1 MPMSKPSAGNS
12 AQPCA
17 ATSAEP
23 CAEPRTEPP
32 AESTPLLAVQRGVA
46 TITLNRPSQRNSLH
60 DEDLHCLLGY
70 FTQLNA
76 DASVRV
82 VVLTAATAGQA
93 KPVFSAG
100 YHVGGFERSGHDPR
114 LFETVPDALERL
126 RPLTLCALNGSV
138 YGGATD
144 LLLAC
149 DLRIGLAGSEL
160 RMPALALGLHYYPS
174 GLGRYVSRLGL
185 NLAKRAFLSAQAI
198 PCEQLQQVG
207 LFEELVGADQFG
219 AVVSTW
225 VHRLASLAPLAAQ
238 ATKQSLNEIA
248 AGRVDEPSLRARE
261 NLTAQSHDFAE
272 GRAAFHARRAAK
284 FEGR

>member
-1 MPMSKPSAGNS
+1 MP
-12 AQPCA
+12 A
-17 ATSAEP
+17 ANP
-23 CAEPRTEPP
+23 LP
-32 AESTPLLAVQRGVA
+32 ESTPGLAVQGGVA

-76 DASVRV
+76 DAAVRV
-82 VVLTAATAGQA
+82 VVLTAETAGQA

-114 LFETVPDALERL
+114 LFEKIPDALERL

-149 DLRIGLAGSEL
+149 DLRIGLAGSEF
-160 RMPALALGLHYYPS
+160 RMPAVALGLHYYPS

-185 NLAKRAFLSAQAI
+185 NMAKRAFLSAQAI
-198 PCEQLQQVG
+198 PCGQLQAVG
-207 LFEELVGADQFG
+207 LFEQLVGAAEFD
-219 AVVSTW
+219 AVVNNW
-225 VHRLASLAPLAAQ
+225 VHRLSNLAPLAAQ

-248 AGRVDEPSLRARE
+248 AGRFDEPSLRARE
-261 NLTAQSHDFAE
+261 DLTAQSRDFAE
-272 GRAAFHARRAAK
+272 GRAAFHERRGPK

>member
-1 MPMSKPSAGNS
+1 MPHADR
-12 AQPCA
+12 
-17 ATSAEP
+17 SAE
-23 CAEPRTEPP
+23 TSVQPP
-32 AESTPLLAVQRGVA
+32 AESKPLLAVQGSVA

-70 FTQLNA
+70 FAQLNA

-82 VVLTAATAGQA
+82 VMLTAETAGQP

-100 YHVGGFERSGHDPR
+100 YHVGGFEQSGHDPR
-114 LFETVPDALERL
+114 LFEKVPDALERL

-144 LLLAC
+144 LLLSC
-149 DLRIGLAGSEL
+149 DLRIGLVGTEL
-160 RMPALALGLHYYPS
+160 RMPAVALGLHYYPS

-198 PCEQLQQVG
+198 SCEELQAVG
-207 LFEELVGADQFG
+207 LFEVLVDSNAFDET
-219 AVVSTW
+219 VESW
-225 VHRLASLAPLAAQ
+225 VHRLVSLAPLAAQ
-238 ATKQSLNEIA
+238 ATKQSLNEMA
-248 AGRVDEPSLRARE
+248 AGRFDEPCLRARE
-261 NLTAQSHDFAE
+261 DLTAQSHDFAE
-272 GRAAFHARRAAK
+272 GRAAFRERRAAK

>member
-1 MPMSKPSAGNS
+1 MPADKL
-12 AQPCA
+12 
-17 ATSAEP
+17 
-23 CAEPRTEPP
+23 P
-32 AESTPLLAVQRGVA
+32 AESTPLLAVQGGVA

-60 DEDLHCLLGY
+60 DEDLHCLLGI
-70 FTQLNA
+70 FAQLNA
-76 DASVRV
+76 DASVHV
-82 VVLTAATAGQA
+82 VVLTAETAGQA
-93 KPVFSAG
+93 RPVFSAG

-114 LFETVPDALERL
+114 LFETVPDGLEQL

-149 DLRIGLAGSEL
+149 DLRIGLAGSEF
-160 RMPALALGLHYYPS
+160 RMPAVALGLHYYPS

-198 PCEQLQQVG
+198 PCEHLQGVG
-207 LFEELVGADQFG
+207 LFEQLVSADEFDA
-219 AVVSTW
+219 AVGTW
-225 VHRLASLAPLAAQ
+225 VHKLANLAPLAAQ

-248 AGRVDEPSLRARE
+248 AGQFDLTRLRARE
-261 NLTAQSHDFAE
+261 NLTAQSRDFAE
-272 GRAAFHARRAAK
+272 GRAAFHERRAAK

>member
-1 MPMSKPSAGNS
+1 MPISKLSAEN
-12 AQPCA
+12 
-17 ATSAEP
+17 SAEP
-23 CAEPRTEPP
+23 SAEPLTGPP
-32 AESTPLLAVQRGVA
+32 AESKPLLAVHGNVA
-46 TITLNRPSQRNSLH
+46 TITLNRPSQRNSLR

-70 FTQLNA
+70 FTQVDA

-82 VVLTAATAGQA
+82 VVLTAETAGQP

-100 YHVGGFERSGHDPR
+100 YHVGGFDGSGHDPR

-149 DLRIGLAGSEL
+149 DLRVGLAGSEF

-174 GLGRYVSRLGL
+174 GLGRFVSRLGL
-185 NLAKRAFLSAQAI
+185 NLAKRAFLSAEAI

-207 LFEELVGADQFG
+207 LFEQLVNAQAFDA
-219 AVVSTW
+219 AVNGW
-225 VHRLASLAPLAAQ
+225 VYKLASLAPLAAQ

-248 AGRVDEPSLRARE
+248 AGRFDEPSLRRRE
-261 NLTAQSHDFAE
+261 TLTAQSRDFAE
-272 GRAAFHARRAAK
+272 GRAAFRERRAAK

>member
-1 MPMSKPSAGNS
+1 MP
-12 AQPCA
+12 A
-17 ATSAEP
+17 AN
-23 CAEPRTEPP
+23 PP
-32 AESTPLLAVQRGVA
+32 AESTPKLVVQGRVA

-60 DEDLHCLLGY
+60 DEDLHCLLG
-70 FTQLNA
+70 FFAQLEA
-76 DASVRV
+76 DVSMRV
-82 VVLTAATAGQA
+82 VVLTAETAEQA

-114 LFETVPDALERL
+114 LFEKVPDALERL

-149 DLRIGLAGSEL
+149 DLRIGLLGSEF
-160 RMPALALGLHYYPS
+160 RMPAVALGLHYYPS

-185 NLAKRAFLSAQAI
+185 NMAKRAFLSAQPI
-198 PCEQLQQVG
+198 PCEQLQDVG
-207 LFEELVGADQFG
+207 LFEQLVRAQEFD
-219 AVVSTW
+219 AAVSTW

-248 AGRVDEPSLRARE
+248 AGRFDEPRFRARE
-261 NLTAQSHDFAE
+261 NLSAQSRDFAE
-272 GRAAFHARRAAK
+272 GRAAFHERRAAK

>member
-1 MPMSKPSAGNS
+1 MPHANR
-12 AQPCA
+12 
-17 ATSAEP
+17 SAETSP
-23 CAEPRTEPP
+23 QPP
-32 AESTPLLAVQRGVA
+32 AESTPLLAVQGSVA

-60 DEDLHCLLGY
+60 DEDLRRLLGY

-76 DASVRV
+76 DASVHV
-82 VVLTAATAGQA
+82 VVLTAETAGQP

-100 YHVGGFERSGHDPR
+100 YHVGGFEQSGHDPR
-114 LFETVPDALERL
+114 LFEQVPDALERL

-149 DLRIGLAGSEL
+149 DLRIGLAGSEF
-160 RMPALALGLHYYPS
+160 RMPAAALGLHYYPS

-198 PCEQLQQVG
+198 PCGQLQQVG
-207 LFEELVGADQFG
+207 LFEQLVDAQGFDA
-219 AVVSTW
+219 AVSDW
-225 VHRLASLAPLAAQ
+225 VQRLSSLAPLAAQ

-248 AGRVDEPSLRARE
+248 AGRFDEPSLRARE
-261 NLTAQSHDFAE
+261 DLTAQSHDFAE
-272 GRAAFHARRAAK
+272 GRAAFRERRVAK